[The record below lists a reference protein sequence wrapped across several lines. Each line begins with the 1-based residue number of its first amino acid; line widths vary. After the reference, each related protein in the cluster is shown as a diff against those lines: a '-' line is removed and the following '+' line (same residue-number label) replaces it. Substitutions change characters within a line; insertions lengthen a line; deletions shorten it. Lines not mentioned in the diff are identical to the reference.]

1 MEEITVLSS
10 AHDGYRR
17 GGQSFVPGKNSFALS
32 LFSAAQLQQ
41 LATDPRLV
49 VLPPS
54 NFSAANDADG
64 AAIITAMTDDT
75 GQTGP
80 ILATLETFAPIETLE
95 QAFSLLLPDNPD
107 HFTNN
112 GLPQLPALKLMLK
125 RDISAAERN
134 DAWDAFKAKSQAGA
148 E

>member
-1 MEEITVLSS
+1 MEKITVLSS

-17 GGQSFVPGKNSFALS
+17 GGQSFVPGKNHFALS
-32 LFSAAQLQQ
+32 LFNAAQLQQ

-54 NFSAANDADG
+54 DCSASNDADG
-64 AAIITAMTDDT
+64 AAAMTDAT
-75 GQTGP
+75 GQAGP
-80 ILATLETFAPIETLE
+80 VLATLETFAPIETLE

-134 DAWDAFKAKSQAGA
+134 DAWEAFKARSQAGA

>member
-1 MEEITVLSS
+1 MEKITVLSS

-17 GGQSFVPGKNSFALS
+17 GGQSFVPGQNHFALS

-49 VLPPS
+49 VLPTS
-54 NFSAANDADG
+54 NCSAANDADG

-80 ILATLETFAPIETLE
+80 VVTLETYAPIETVE

-107 HFTNN
+107 HFTSA

-134 DAWDAFKAKSQAGA
+134 DAWEAFKAKAGA

>member
-1 MEEITVLSS
+1 MEKITVLSS

-17 GGQSFVPGKNSFALS
+17 GGQSFVPGQNHFALS
-32 LFSAAQLQQ
+32 LFNAAQLQQ

-54 NFSAANDADG
+54 NFNASNDADG
-64 AAIITAMTDDT
+64 AASITAMTDA
-75 GQTGP
+75 TGP
-80 ILATLETFAPIETLE
+80 VLASLETFAPIETLE

-112 GLPQLPALKLMLK
+112 GLPQIPALKLMLK

-134 DAWDAFKAKSQAGA
+134 DAWEAFKTKSQAGA